1 MLTARTVQDLRRL
14 ASAWR
19 RAGCSIGVV
28 PTMGALHAGHL
39 SLAAASR
46 GRADRTVVTL
56 FVNPKQFND
65 PADLARYPRTEE
77 SDRGKLAPYG
87 IDLLFAPPPEV
98 MYPAGFATNISVSG
112 VTEGLCGAD
121 RPGHFDGVAT
131 VVSKLLI
138 QTGADFAFF
147 GEKDYQ
153 QLAAVRRM
161 ARDLDL
167 PVEIVGCPTVRDP
180 DGFALSSRN
189 ALLSPDER
197 ARAPALHRA
206 LNAAAG
212 RLRNGED
219 TGCLADAAA
228 EIAAAGFS
236 AVDYVELRDA
246 EDLAPM
252 QRLDRPA
259 RLLAAAR
266 LGPARLIDN
275 IAVEPPNPDNFLTPP
290 SIVSADKPPRPPPIA
305 TLDEILAELD
315 ADRSDR

>member
-14 ASAWR
+14 VSAWR
-19 RAGCSIGVV
+19 RAGSSIGVV

-46 GRADRTVVTL
+46 ERAGRSIVTL

-77 SDRGKLAPYG
+77 SDREKLAPLG

-112 VTEGLCGAD
+112 ATDGLCGAD

-153 QLAAVRRM
+153 QLATIRRM
-161 ARDLDL
+161 VRDLDL

-180 DGFALSSRN
+180 DGLALSSRN
-189 ALLSPDER
+189 ALLSPEER
-197 ARAPALHRA
+197 ACAPALHRA
-206 LNAAAG
+206 LVTAAG

-219 TGCLADAAA
+219 ASCLADAAA
-228 EIAAAGFS
+228 GIAAAGFS
-236 AVDYVELRDA
+236 AVDYVELCDA

-259 RLLAAAR
+259 RLLAAAHIGR
-266 LGPARLIDN
+266 ARLIDN
-275 IAVEPPNPDNFLTPP
+275 IPVEP
-290 SIVSADKPPRPPPIA
+290 AA
-305 TLDEILAELD
+305 
-315 ADRSDR
+315 

>member
-1 MLTARTVQDLRRL
+1 MLTARTVPDLRRL
-14 ASAWR
+14 VSAWR

-39 SLAAASR
+39 SLVAASR
-46 GRADRTVVTL
+46 KRADRSIVTL

-65 PADLARYPRTEE
+65 PADLDRYPRTEE

-87 IDLLFAPPPEV
+87 IDLLFAPPPDV
-98 MYPAGFATNISVSG
+98 MYPEGFATNISVSG

-153 QLAAVRRM
+153 QLAAIRRM
-161 ARDLDL
+161 VRDLDL

-180 DGFALSSRN
+180 DGLALSSRN
-189 ALLSPDER
+189 ALLSPEER
-197 ARAPALHRA
+197 ACAPALHRA
-206 LNAAAG
+206 LVMAAR

-219 TGCLADAAA
+219 TGCLAEAAA

-266 LGPARLIDN
+266 LGSARLIDN
-275 IAVEPPNPDNFLTPP
+275 IAVEPAGCD
-290 SIVSADKPPRPPPIA
+290 
-305 TLDEILAELD
+305 
-315 ADRSDR
+315 

>member
-14 ASAWR
+14 VSAWR
-19 RAGCSIGVV
+19 RAGSSIGVV

-46 GRADRTVVTL
+46 ERAGRSIVTL

-77 SDRGKLAPYG
+77 TDREKLVPLG
-87 IDLLFAPPPEV
+87 IDLLFAPPPEI

-112 VTEGLCGAD
+112 VTDGLCGAD
-121 RPGHFDGVAT
+121 RQGHFDGVAT
-131 VVSKLLI
+131 IVSKLLI

-153 QLAAVRRM
+153 QLATIRRM
-161 ARDLDL
+161 VRDLDL
-167 PVEIVGCPTVRDP
+167 PVEIVGCPTVRDL
-180 DGFALSSRN
+180 DGLALSSRN
-189 ALLSPDER
+189 ALLSPEER
-197 ARAPALHRA
+197 ACAPALHRA
-206 LNAAAG
+206 LVTAAG

-219 TGCLADAAA
+219 AACLANAAA
-228 EIAAAGFS
+228 EIAAAGFD

-246 EDLAPM
+246 EELAPM

-259 RLLAAAR
+259 RLLAAAHIGR
-266 LGPARLIDN
+266 ARLIDN
-275 IAVEPPNPDNFLTPP
+275 IPVEP
-290 SIVSADKPPRPPPIA
+290 AA
-305 TLDEILAELD
+305 
-315 ADRSDR
+315 

>member
-14 ASAWR
+14 VSAWR
-19 RAGCSIGVV
+19 RAGSSIGVV

-46 GRADRTVVTL
+46 ERAGRSIVTL

-77 SDRGKLAPYG
+77 SDREKLAPLG

-112 VTEGLCGAD
+112 ATDGLCGAD

-153 QLAAVRRM
+153 QLATIRRM
-161 ARDLDL
+161 VRDLDL
-167 PVEIVGCPTVRDP
+167 PGGDRRLPDRARPGRPGAFLPQCPAQPRGTRLRSP
-180 DGFALSSRN
+180 RSTARSSRPPG
-189 ALLSPDER
+189 ACGT
-197 ARAPALHRA
+197 ARKQA
-206 LNAAAG
+206 
-212 RLRNGED
+212 
-219 TGCLADAAA
+219 CLADAAA
-228 EIAAAGFS
+228 GIAAAGFS
-236 AVDYVELRDA
+236 TVDYVELRDA
-246 EDLAPM
+246 ERPGAHAAP
-252 QRLDRPA
+252 QSPRKASRRRPYRPRQADRQY
-259 RLLAAAR
+259 R
-266 LGPARLIDN
+266 
-275 IAVEPPNPDNFLTPP
+275 AVEP
-290 SIVSADKPPRPPPIA
+290 AA
-305 TLDEILAELD
+305 
-315 ADRSDR
+315 

>member
-1 MLTARTVQDLRRL
+1 MLTARTVQDLRL
-14 ASAWR
+14 LVSAWR
-19 RAGCSIGVV
+19 RAGSSIGVV

-46 GRADRTVVTL
+46 ERAGRSIVTL
-56 FVNPKQFND
+56 FVNPRQFND

-77 SDRGKLAPYG
+77 SDREKLAPYG

-112 VTEGLCGAD
+112 IADGLCGAD

-153 QLAAVRRM
+153 QLATIRRM
-161 ARDLDL
+161 VRDLDL

-180 DGFALSSRN
+180 DGLALSSRN
-189 ALLSPDER
+189 VLLSPEER
-197 ARAPALHRA
+197 ACAPALHRA
-206 LNAAAG
+206 LVTAAG

-219 TGCLADAAA
+219 ASCLADASAG
-228 EIAAAGFS
+228 IAAAGFA
-236 AVDYVELRDA
+236 AVEYVELRDA
-246 EDLAPM
+246 EDLVPM

-259 RLLAAAR
+259 RLLAAAH
-266 LGPARLIDN
+266 LGRVRLIDN
-275 IAVEPPNPDNFLTPP
+275 IAVEP
-290 SIVSADKPPRPPPIA
+290 AA
-305 TLDEILAELD
+305 
-315 ADRSDR
+315 

>member
-14 ASAWR
+14 VSAWR
-19 RAGCSIGVV
+19 RAGSSIGVV

-46 GRADRTVVTL
+46 ERAGRSIVTL
-56 FVNPKQFND
+56 FVNPRQFND

-77 SDRGKLAPYG
+77 SDREKLAPLG

-112 VTEGLCGAD
+112 ATDGLCGAD

-153 QLAAVRRM
+153 QLATIRRM
-161 ARDLDL
+161 VRDLDL

-180 DGFALSSRN
+180 DGLALSSRN
-189 ALLSPDER
+189 ALLSPEER
-197 ARAPALHRA
+197 ACAPALHHA
-206 LNAAAG
+206 LVTAAE
-212 RLRNGED
+212 RLRDGED
-219 TGCLADAAA
+219 AGCLADAAA
-228 EIAAAGFS
+228 GIAAAGFS

-259 RLLAAAR
+259 RLLAAAHIGR
-266 LGPARLIDN
+266 ARLIDN
-275 IAVEPPNPDNFLTPP
+275 IPVEP
-290 SIVSADKPPRPPPIA
+290 AA
-305 TLDEILAELD
+305 
-315 ADRSDR
+315 

>member
-1 MLTARTVQDLRRL
+1 MLTARTVPDLRRL
-14 ASAWR
+14 VSAWR
-19 RAGCSIGVV
+19 RARCSIGVV

-46 GRADRTVVTL
+46 GRADRSIVTL
-56 FVNPKQFND
+56 FVNPKQFD
-65 PADLARYPRTEE
+65 DATDLARYPRTEE
-77 SDRGKLAPYG
+77 SDRKKLAPYG

-98 MYPAGFATNISVSG
+98 MYPAGFATNISVTGITDS
-112 VTEGLCGAD
+112 LCGAD

-153 QLAAVRRM
+153 QLATIRRM
-161 ARDLDL
+161 VRDLDL

-180 DGFALSSRN
+180 DGLALSSRN
-189 ALLSPDER
+189 ALLSPEER
-197 ARAPALHRA
+197 ACAPALHRA

-212 RLRNGED
+212 RLRKGED

-228 EIAAAGFS
+228 GIAAAGFS

-252 QRLDRPA
+252 DRLDRPA
-259 RLLAAAR
+259 RLLAAAH
-266 LGPARLIDN
+266 LGRARLIDN
-275 IAVEPPNPDNFLTPP
+275 IPVEPAIRD
-290 SIVSADKPPRPPPIA
+290 S
-305 TLDEILAELD
+305 
-315 ADRSDR
+315 SDRRNHRGN

>member
-1 MLTARTVQDLRRL
+1 MLTARTLPDLRRL
-14 ASAWR
+14 VSAWR

-39 SLAAASR
+39 
-46 GRADRTVVTL
+46 
-56 FVNPKQFND
+56 N
-65 PADLARYPRTEE
+65 LARYPRTEE
-77 SDRGKLAPYG
+77 SDREKLAPYG
-87 IDLLFAPPPEV
+87 VDLLFAPPPDV
-98 MYPAGFATNISVSG
+98 MYPAGFATNVSVSG
-112 VTEGLCGAD
+112 ITDGLCGAD

-153 QLAAVRRM
+153 QLATIRCM

-167 PVEIVGCPTVRDP
+167 PVDIVGCPTVRDT
-180 DGFALSSRN
+180 GGLALSSRN
-189 ALLSPDER
+189 ALLSAQER
-197 ARAPALHRA
+197 ACAPALHRA

-219 TGCLADAAA
+219 TACLADTAA
-228 EIAAAGFS
+228 EIVRAGFS

-252 QRLDRPA
+252 RRLDRAA
-259 RLLAAAR
+259 RLLAAAH
-266 LGPARLIDN
+266 LGRARLIDN
-275 IAVEPPNPDNFLTPP
+275 IAVEP
-290 SIVSADKPPRPPPIA
+290 AAA
-305 TLDEILAELD
+305 TASCRH
-315 ADRSDR
+315 AG

>member
-1 MLTARTVQDLRRL
+1 MLTARTVPDLRRL
-14 ASAWR
+14 VSAWR
-19 RAGCSIGVV
+19 RAGSSIGVV

-46 GRADRTVVTL
+46 ERAGRTIVTL

-65 PADLARYPRTEE
+65 AADLARYPRTEE
-77 SDRGKLAPYG
+77 GDREKLAPCG

-98 MYPAGFATNISVSG
+98 MYPAGFATNVSVSG
-112 VTEGLCGAD
+112 VTGGLCGAD

-138 QTGADFAFF
+138 QTSADFAFF

-153 QLAAVRRM
+153 QLAAIRRM
-161 ARDLDL
+161 VRDLDL

-180 DGFALSSRN
+180 DGLALSSRN
-189 ALLSPDER
+189 ALLGPEER
-197 ARAPALHRA
+197 ACAPALHRA
-206 LNAAAG
+206 LVRAAG
-212 RLRNGED
+212 RLRNGAD
-219 TGCLADAAA
+219 AACLADAAA
-228 EIAAAGFS
+228 EIARAGFS
-236 AVDYVELRDA
+236 AVDYVELRGA

-275 IAVEPPNPDNFLTPP
+275 IPVDPAGCD
-290 SIVSADKPPRPPPIA
+290 
-305 TLDEILAELD
+305 
-315 ADRSDR
+315 

>member
-14 ASAWR
+14 VSAWR
-19 RAGCSIGVV
+19 RAGSSIGVV

-46 GRADRTVVTL
+46 ERAGRSIVTL

-77 SDRGKLAPYG
+77 SDREKLAPLG

-112 VTEGLCGAD
+112 ATEGLCGAD

-153 QLAAVRRM
+153 QLATIRRM
-161 ARDLDL
+161 VRDLDL
-167 PVEIVGCPTVRDP
+167 PVEIVGCPTVRHP
-180 DGFALSSRN
+180 DGLALSSRN
-189 ALLSPDER
+189 ALLSPEER
-197 ARAPALHRA
+197 ACAPALHRA
-206 LNAAAG
+206 LVAAAG
-212 RLRNGED
+212 RLRDGED
-219 TGCLADAAA
+219 ASCLADAAA
-228 EIAAAGFS
+228 GIAAAGFD

-246 EDLAPM
+246 ENLVPM

-259 RLLAAAR
+259 RLLAAAHIGR
-266 LGPARLIDN
+266 ARLIDN
-275 IAVEPPNPDNFLTPP
+275 IALEP
-290 SIVSADKPPRPPPIA
+290 AA
-305 TLDEILAELD
+305 
-315 ADRSDR
+315 

>member
-14 ASAWR
+14 VSAWR
-19 RAGCSIGVV
+19 RAGSSIGVA

-46 GRADRTVVTL
+46 GRADRSIVTL
-56 FVNPKQFND
+56 FVNPKQFDD
-65 PADLARYPRTEE
+65 PADLARYPRTGE
-77 SDRGKLAPYG
+77 SDRAKLAPLG

-98 MYPAGFATNISVSG
+98 MYPAGFATTLSVSG
-112 VTEGLCGAD
+112 VTDGLCGAD

-131 VVSKLLI
+131 VVCKLLI

-180 DGFALSSRN
+180 DGLALSSRN
-189 ALLSPDER
+189 ALLSPEER
-197 ARAPALHRA
+197 ARAPSLHRA
-206 LNAAAG
+206 LVTAAR

-219 TGCLADAAA
+219 TRCLADAAA
-228 EIAAAGFS
+228 GIAAAGFS
-236 AVDYVELRDA
+236 TVDYVELRDA

-259 RLLAAAR
+259 RLLAAAHIGR
-266 LGPARLIDN
+266 ARLIDN
-275 IAVEPPNPDNFLTPP
+275 IAVEP
-290 SIVSADKPPRPPPIA
+290 AA
-305 TLDEILAELD
+305 
-315 ADRSDR
+315 

>member
-14 ASAWR
+14 VSAWR
-19 RAGCSIGVV
+19 RAGSSIGVV

-46 GRADRTVVTL
+46 ERAGRSIVTL

-77 SDRGKLAPYG
+77 SDREKLAPLG
-87 IDLLFAPPPEV
+87 IDLIFAPPPEV

-112 VTEGLCGAD
+112 AADGLCGAD

-153 QLAAVRRM
+153 QLAMIRRM
-161 ARDLDL
+161 VRDLDL

-180 DGFALSSRN
+180 DGLALSSRN
-189 ALLSPDER
+189 ALLSPEER

-206 LNAAAG
+206 LVTAAG
-212 RLRNGED
+212 RLRNGGD
-219 TGCLADAAA
+219 AACLADAAA
-228 EIAAAGFS
+228 GIAAAGFS

-259 RLLAAAR
+259 RLLAAAHIGR
-266 LGPARLIDN
+266 ARLIDN
-275 IAVEPPNPDNFLTPP
+275 IPVEP
-290 SIVSADKPPRPPPIA
+290 AA
-305 TLDEILAELD
+305 
-315 ADRSDR
+315 

>member
-1 MLTARTVQDLRRL
+1 MLTSRTVQDLRRL

-19 RAGCSIGVV
+19 RSGCSIGVV

-39 SLAAASR
+39 SLVAASR
-46 GRADRTVVTL
+46 GRADRTIVTL

-65 PADLARYPRTEE
+65 AADLVRYPRTEE
-77 SDRGKLAPYG
+77 DDRGKLAPYG
-87 IDLLFAPPPEV
+87 VDLLFAPPPEV

-161 ARDLDL
+161 VGDLDL

-180 DGFALSSRN
+180 DGLALSSRN
-189 ALLSPDER
+189 ALLGPEER
-197 ARAPALHRA
+197 ACAPALHRA
-206 LNAAAG
+206 LVMAAR

-219 TGCLADAAA
+219 ARCLAEAAA

-266 LGPARLIDN
+266 LGRARLIDN
-275 IAVEPPNPDNFLTPP
+275 IAVEPAG
-290 SIVSADKPPRPPPIA
+290 S
-305 TLDEILAELD
+305 
-315 ADRSDR
+315 

>member
-1 MLTARTVQDLRRL
+1 MLTARTVPDLRRL
-14 ASAWR
+14 AGAWR
-19 RAGCSIGVV
+19 RAGRSIGVV

-46 GRADRTVVTL
+46 KRADRTIVTL

-65 PADLARYPRTEE
+65 AADLARYPRTEE
-77 SDRGKLAPYG
+77 SDREKLAPYG

-98 MYPAGFATNISVSG
+98 MYPAGFATNGSVFG
-112 VTEGLCGAD
+112 VTDGLCGAD

-153 QLAAVRRM
+153 QLATIRRM
-161 ARDLDL
+161 VRDLDL

-180 DGFALSSRN
+180 DGLALSSRN
-189 ALLSPDER
+189 ALLNPDER
-197 ARAPALHRA
+197 ACAPALHRA
-206 LNAAAG
+206 LNVAAG

-219 TGCLADAAA
+219 TGCLAAAAA

-236 AVDYVELRDA
+236 AVDYVELRAA

-266 LGPARLIDN
+266 LGSARLIDN
-275 IAVEPPNPDNFLTPP
+275 IAVDPAGCD
-290 SIVSADKPPRPPPIA
+290 
-305 TLDEILAELD
+305 
-315 ADRSDR
+315 

>member
-1 MLTARTVQDLRRL
+1 MLTARTLPDLRRL
-14 ASAWR
+14 VSAWR
-19 RAGCSIGVV
+19 RAGSSIGVA

-46 GRADRTVVTL
+46 GRADRSIVTL
-56 FVNPKQFND
+56 FVNPKQFDD
-65 PADLARYPRTEE
+65 PADLARYPRTGE
-77 SDRGKLAPYG
+77 SDRAKLAPLG

-98 MYPAGFATNISVSG
+98 MYPAGFATTLSVSG
-112 VTEGLCGAD
+112 VTDGLCGAD

-131 VVSKLLI
+131 VVCKLLI

-180 DGFALSSRN
+180 DGLALSSRN
-189 ALLSPDER
+189 ALLSPEER

-206 LNAAAG
+206 LVTAAG

-219 TGCLADAAA
+219 TRCLADAAA
-228 EIAAAGFS
+228 GIAAAGFS
-236 AVDYVELRDA
+236 TVDYVELRDA

-259 RLLAAAR
+259 RLLAAAHIGR
-266 LGPARLIDN
+266 ARLIDN
-275 IAVEPPNPDNFLTPP
+275 IAVEP
-290 SIVSADKPPRPPPIA
+290 AA
-305 TLDEILAELD
+305 
-315 ADRSDR
+315 

>member
-1 MLTARTVQDLRRL
+1 MLTARTLPDLRRL
-14 ASAWR
+14 VSAWR
-19 RAGCSIGVV
+19 RAGSSIGVA

-46 GRADRTVVTL
+46 GRADRSIVTL

-77 SDRGKLAPYG
+77 SDRAKLAPLG

-98 MYPAGFATNISVSG
+98 MYPAGFATTVSVSG
-112 VTEGLCGAD
+112 VTDGLCGAD

-131 VVSKLLI
+131 VVCKLLI
-138 QTGADFAFF
+138 QTGADFALF

-153 QLAAVRRM
+153 QLAAIRRM

-180 DGFALSSRN
+180 DGLALSSRN
-189 ALLSPDER
+189 ALLSPEER
-197 ARAPALHRA
+197 ACAPALHRA
-206 LNAAAG
+206 LVTAAG

-219 TGCLADAAA
+219 TRCLADAVA
-228 EIAAAGFS
+228 EIAAAGFG

-259 RLLAAAR
+259 RLLAAAHIGR
-266 LGPARLIDN
+266 ARLIDN
-275 IAVEPPNPDNFLTPP
+275 IAVEP
-290 SIVSADKPPRPPPIA
+290 AA
-305 TLDEILAELD
+305 
-315 ADRSDR
+315 

>member
-1 MLTARTVQDLRRL
+1 MLTARTLPDLRRL
-14 ASAWR
+14 VSAWR
-19 RAGCSIGVV
+19 RAGSSIGVV

-39 SLAAASR
+39 SLVAASR
-46 GRADRTVVTL
+46 ERADRSIVTL

-65 PADLARYPRTEE
+65 AADLARYPRTEE
-77 SDRGKLAPYG
+77 SDREKLAPLG
-87 IDLLFAPPPEV
+87 IDLLFAPPPEA

-112 VTEGLCGAD
+112 ITDGLCGVD

-153 QLAAVRRM
+153 QLAAIRRM
-161 ARDLDL
+161 VRDLDL

-180 DGFALSSRN
+180 DGLALSSRN
-189 ALLSPDER
+189 ALLNAEER
-197 ARAPALHRA
+197 ACAPALHRA
-206 LNAAAG
+206 LVTTAG

-219 TGCLADAAA
+219 AACLADAEV

-236 AVDYVELRDA
+236 SIDYVELRDA

-259 RLLAAAR
+259 RLLAAAHIGR
-266 LGPARLIDN
+266 ARLIDN
-275 IAVEPPNPDNFLTPP
+275 ILVEP
-290 SIVSADKPPRPPPIA
+290 AA
-305 TLDEILAELD
+305 
-315 ADRSDR
+315 

>member
-1 MLTARTVQDLRRL
+1 MLTARTLQDLRRL
-14 ASAWR
+14 VRAWR

-39 SLAAASR
+39 GLAAASR
-46 GRADRTVVTL
+46 ERADRSIVTL
-56 FVNPKQFND
+56 FVNPRQFND
-65 PADLARYPRTEE
+65 ETDLARYPRTEE
-77 SDRGKLAPYG
+77 GDREKLAPCG
-87 IDLLFAPPPEV
+87 IDLLFAPPREV

-112 VTEGLCGAD
+112 LADALCGAD

-131 VVSKLLI
+131 VVTKLLI

-153 QLAAVRRM
+153 QLATIRRM
-161 ARDLDL
+161 VRDLDL

-180 DGFALSSRN
+180 DGLAFSSRN
-189 ALLSPDER
+189 ALLNPDER
-197 ARAPALHRA
+197 ACAPALYRA
-206 LNAAAG
+206 LNAAAD
-212 RLRNGED
+212 RLRRGED

-252 QRLDRPA
+252 TRLDRPA
-259 RLLAAAR
+259 RLLAAAH
-266 LGPARLIDN
+266 LGRARPIDN
-275 IAVEPPNPDNFLTPP
+275 IAVEPAGP
-290 SIVSADKPPRPPPIA
+290 
-305 TLDEILAELD
+305 
-315 ADRSDR
+315 